1 MHNVFKGI
9 VIGFI
14 GLIVWVLFSV
24 PLGID
29 AALGVAENPMFHTL
43 MALGFLLMVG
53 GPVVYIVILPI
64 WGWWRRKRSVRTE
77 PQTSDHAEV

>member
-43 MALGFLLMVG
+43 MVLGFLLMVG
-53 GPVVYIVILPI
+53 GPAVYIVILPI
-64 WGWWRRKRSVRTE
+64 WGWWRRKRSVHMK
-77 PQTSDHAEV
+77 PQTSDNAEV